1 MFENTLNFLGKD
13 ASVCS
18 MAFCDEREERGCF
31 TNLGRFLWQ
40 VISSGVSTRTP
51 RAQSFLL
58 VPFTKLLRADLPT
71 YKWTAGRKQ
80 ERFHFNY
87 LCQIWLSS
95 ILEDERQRCNTQ
107 FSLRK
112 DNFWAD
118 NQLSFMV
125 TLVGKFLC
133 WGKRVKMRTKWQCL
147 INRL

>member
-1 MFENTLNFLGKD
+1 MPVCVAWHFVMREKKEVVSQTWEDACDKLQLRCQHRNTACTELSPC
-13 ASVCS
+13 AV
-18 MAFCDEREERGCF
+18 DEA
-31 TNLGRFLWQ
+31 
-40 VISSGVSTRTP
+40 P
-51 RAQSFLL
+51 H
-58 VPFTKLLRADLPT
+58 ADLPIHT
-71 YKWTAGRKQ
+71 RTAGRKQ

-125 TLVGKFLC
+125 SNSSREVSVLRKTSK
-133 WGKRVKMRTKWQCL
+133 
-147 INRL
+147 NED